1 MMKKILALTAA
12 LAMLTAVATGC
23 GSDEESSKE
32 ASSAAATEA
41 AEESSEEEPE
51 VDETDADEN
60 TDDSADDETAA
71 YANALA
77 GTLWLGMD
85 SEYNCYALGFNDEE
99 IVFEANDGSSVS
111 GYWGVTAGDPTIY
124 IFEDADLTNQVASLP
139 WSYDTENDLMILN
152 DTVIMTQADSYSFD
166 EAAAAMEQMA
176 TAAKV
181 QEFLQGTYWVG
192 VDDDGA
198 IAMGM
203 DGKSLEMVSVDT
215 EGNLDDLSCLWS
227 MDYDALTLYDDS
239 YAPVYSFGWDI
250 AEDGSVLELTDS
262 DGSTVSMQQVSEED
276 ATDIIAYLYASLN
289 LDYTEE

>member
-51 VDETDADEN
+51 VDEADADEN

-124 IFEDADLTNQVASLP
+124 IFEDADLTNQVASL
-139 WSYDTENDLMILN
+139 
-152 DTVIMTQADSYSFD
+152 
-166 EAAAAMEQMA
+166 
-176 TAAKV
+176 
-181 QEFLQGTYWVG
+181 
-192 VDDDGA
+192 
-198 IAMGM
+198 
-203 DGKSLEMVSVDT
+203 
-215 EGNLDDLSCLWS
+215 
-227 MDYDALTLYDDS
+227 LTTLRT
-239 YAPVYSFGWDI
+239 I
-250 AEDGSVLELTDS
+250 
-262 DGSTVSMQQVSEED
+262 
-276 ATDIIAYLYASLN
+276 
-289 LDYTEE
+289 

>member
-1 MMKKILALTAA
+1 
-12 LAMLTAVATGC
+12 
-23 GSDEESSKE
+23 
-32 ASSAAATEA
+32 
-41 AEESSEEEPE
+41 
-51 VDETDADEN
+51 
-60 TDDSADDETAA
+60 
-71 YANALA
+71 
-77 GTLWLGMD
+77 
-85 SEYNCYALGFNDEE
+85 
-99 IVFEANDGSSVS
+99 
-111 GYWGVTAGDPTIY
+111 
-124 IFEDADLTNQVASLP
+124 
-139 WSYDTENDLMILN
+139 MILN

-166 EAAAAMEQMA
+166 DAAAAMEQMA